1 MPRPGPLRTFRPST
15 SMRAVVLGAAAGGA
29 FPQWNSNAAPCR
41 RARAGDTTARPRT
54 QASLAVSANG
64 VDWVVLNASP
74 DLRQQIEQTP
84 ALHPQHGV
92 RSSPIAAVVLTG
104 GDVDAIAGLLTLR
117 ERQPLTVLATP
128 RVHAVLDDNPVF
140 EVLARGIVARQL
152 VELDTPTVI
161 PLPGGGSSGLTVEL
175 FAVPG
180 KVPLY
185 LETSDTMPVLQED
198 GTTVGAAVSDG
209 NATLFYIPGC
219 AAMTPRLADRLR
231 GAAAVFFDGTLW
243 SDDEMVRA
251 GLGPKTG
258 RRMGHMSVSG
268 PDGTMAA
275 FEGLG
280 VQRRVLL
287 HINNSN
293 PILLDNSPERAAVNA
308 AGWDV
313 AYDGM
318 ELTL

>member
-1 MPRPGPLRTFRPST
+1 
-15 SMRAVVLGAAAGGA
+15 MRAVVLGAAAGGA
-29 FPQWNSNAAPCR
+29 FPQWNSNAEGCR
-41 RARAGDTTARPRT
+41 RARAGDPAARPRT
-54 QASLAVSANG
+54 QASLAVSADGRN
-64 VDWVVLNASP
+64 WVVLNASP

-84 ALHPQHGV
+84 AMQPQQGL

-117 ERQPLTVLATP
+117 ERQAFTVMATP
-128 RVHAVLDDNPVF
+128 RVHAVLDANPVF
-140 EVLARGIVARQL
+140 EVLSREVVVRQP
-152 VELDTPTVI
+152 VSLDTPCPV
-161 PLPGGGSSGLTVEL
+161 PLPDGRPSGLVITL

-185 LETSDTMPVLQED
+185 LEQAGTVPVLDETDQTVGCAVGD
-198 GTTVGAAVSDG
+198 GT
-209 NATLFYIPGC
+209 ATLFFIPSC
-219 AAMTPRLADRLR
+219 AAMTASLADRLR

-243 SDDEMVRA
+243 TDDEMVRA

-258 RRMGHMSVSG
+258 QRMGHMSVSG
-268 PDGTMAA
+268 PHGTLAA

-280 VQRRVLL
+280 VGQRVLL

-293 PILLDNSPERAAVNA
+293 PILLDDSPERALVAA

-318 ELTL
+318 ELAL

>member
-1 MPRPGPLRTFRPST
+1 MQ
-15 SMRAVVLGAAAGGA
+15 
-29 FPQWNSNAAPCR
+29 PQV
-41 RARAGDTTARPRT
+41 G
-54 QASLAVSANG
+54 L
-64 VDWVVLNASP
+64 
-74 DLRQQIEQTP
+74 
-84 ALHPQHGV
+84 

-117 ERQPLTVLATP
+117 ERQPFSVLATS
-128 RVHAVLDDNPVF
+128 RVHQVLDDNPIF
-140 EVLARGIVARQL
+140 EVLARGIVARQRIA
-152 VELDTPTVI
+152 LDAPTPVT
-161 PLPGGGSSGLTVEL
+161 LPDGGEPSGLTVTL

-185 LETSDTMPVLQED
+185 LEQPGAAPALEETDQ
-198 GTTVGAAVSDG
+198 TVGAAVSDG
-209 NATLFYIPGC
+209 RTTLFYVPGC
-219 AAMTPRLADRLR
+219 AAMTPGLADRLR

-243 SDDEMVRA
+243 TDDEMIRA

-258 RRMGHMSVSG
+258 QRMGHMSVSG
-268 PDGTMAA
+268 PDGTLKA
-275 FEGLG
+275 FAGLE
-280 VQRRVLL
+280 VRRRILL

-293 PILLDNSPERAAVNA
+293 PILLADSPERAQVAA